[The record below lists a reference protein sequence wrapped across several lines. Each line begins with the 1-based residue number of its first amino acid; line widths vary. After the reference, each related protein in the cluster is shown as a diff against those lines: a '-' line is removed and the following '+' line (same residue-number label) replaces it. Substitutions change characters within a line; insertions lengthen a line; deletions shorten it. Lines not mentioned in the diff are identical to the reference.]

1 MRAACWGSGL
11 DSSPLLRLACLQAG
25 RRQHCQP
32 RQVRKKAAVTAAAG
46 CPAHKSR
53 ERGNVRGFLRLQQ
66 AIWQGAF
73 LGEGSPLISAVDARK
88 APSSLTGTALRAAI
102 RSLLARA
109 GPLPHPLPGALYRN
123 AGAGASRDTAWWP
136 LPSGIR
142 PEAPR
147 QAPALSRP
155 RSPALA
161 YAFKPPANSREQPP
175 KSPYEGKQ
183 PVLQKNIHHP
193 HQTPPR
199 TASPKN
205 KKALPEDRQG
215 QQNLHVTTAVGDLN
229 KRFWKGGGI
238 GGGRTFFPKR
248 FPSPA
253 NILPHPNAR

>member
-88 APSSLTGTALRAAI
+88 APSSLTGTALLAAI
-102 RSLLARA
+102 RSLLVQEA
-109 GPLPHPLPGALYRN
+109 PSPHSLPGALYRN

-136 LPSGIR
+136 LRSGIR

-147 QAPALSRP
+147 QAPAVPCPGTRLQAARQFTGT
-155 RSPALA
+155 A
-161 YAFKPPANSREQPP
+161 P

-183 PVLQKNIHHP
+183 PVLQKKHP
-193 HQTPPR
+193 SSSQNT
-199 TASPKN
+199 SPN
-205 KKALPEDRQG
+205 GLPQK
-215 QQNLHVTTAVGDLN
+215 Q
-229 KRFWKGGGI
+229 KGPAGG
-238 GGGRTFFPKR
+238 
-248 FPSPA
+248 PA
-253 NILPHPNAR
+253 RPARSSCHDSRRGPE

>member
-102 RSLLARA
+102 RSLLARE
-109 GPLPHPLPGALYRN
+109 GPLPPHPPP

-161 YAFKPPANSREQPP
+161 HASSRPPIHGNSLPRARTKGNSLSSQNTTPNGLP
-175 KSPYEGKQ
+175 QKQ
-183 PVLQKNIHHP
+183 KGPAGGPARPARSSCHDS
-193 HQTPPR
+193 R
-199 TASPKN
+199 RG
-205 KKALPEDRQG
+205 PE
-215 QQNLHVTTAVGDLN
+215 
-229 KRFWKGGGI
+229 
-238 GGGRTFFPKR
+238 
-248 FPSPA
+248 
-253 NILPHPNAR
+253 

>member
-73 LGEGSPLISAVDARK
+73 LGEGSLLISAVDARK

-102 RSLLARA
+102 RSLLAREA
-109 GPLPHPLPGALYRN
+109 SLPHPLPSALYRN

-161 YAFKPPANSREQPP
+161 HAFKPPPSHGNSLPRARTKGNSLSCKKTSIILTKYLPERPPP
-175 KSPYEGKQ
+175 KTKRPCRRTGKASKIFMSRQ
-183 PVLQKNIHHP
+183 PSG
-193 HQTPPR
+193 T
-199 TASPKN
+199 
-205 KKALPEDRQG
+205 
-215 QQNLHVTTAVGDLN
+215 
-229 KRFWKGGGI
+229 
-238 GGGRTFFPKR
+238 
-248 FPSPA
+248 
-253 NILPHPNAR
+253 

>member
-102 RSLLARA
+102 RSLLVQEA
-109 GPLPHPLPGALYRN
+109 PSPHPLPGALYRN

-155 RSPALA
+155 GPLPWHTPSSR
-161 YAFKPPANSREQPP
+161 PPSHGNSLPRARTKGNSLSCKKTSIILTKHLPERPPP
-175 KSPYEGKQ
+175 KTKRPCRRTGKASKIFMSRQ
-183 PVLQKNIHHP
+183 PSG
-193 HQTPPR
+193 T
-199 TASPKN
+199 
-205 KKALPEDRQG
+205 
-215 QQNLHVTTAVGDLN
+215 
-229 KRFWKGGGI
+229 
-238 GGGRTFFPKR
+238 
-248 FPSPA
+248 
-253 NILPHPNAR
+253 

>member
-88 APSSLTGTALRAAI
+88 APSSLTGTALLASI
-102 RSLLARA
+102 RSLLARE
-109 GPLPHPLPGALYRN
+109 GPSPHPLPGALYRN

-161 YAFKPPANSREQPP
+161 HASSRPPIHGNSLPRVRTKGNSLSCKKTSIILTKYLPERPPP
-175 KSPYEGKQ
+175 KTKRPCRRTGKASKIFMSRQ
-183 PVLQKNIHHP
+183 PSG
-193 HQTPPR
+193 T
-199 TASPKN
+199 
-205 KKALPEDRQG
+205 
-215 QQNLHVTTAVGDLN
+215 
-229 KRFWKGGGI
+229 
-238 GGGRTFFPKR
+238 
-248 FPSPA
+248 
-253 NILPHPNAR
+253 

>member
-88 APSSLTGTALRAAI
+88 APSSLTGTALLAAI
-102 RSLLARA
+102 RSLLVQEA
-109 GPLPHPLPGALYRN
+109 PSPHSLPGALYRN

-136 LPSGIR
+136 LRSGIR

-147 QAPALSRP
+147 QAPAVPCPGTRLQAARQFTGT
-155 RSPALA
+155 A
-161 YAFKPPANSREQPP
+161 P
-175 KSPYEGKQ
+175 KSPTKGNSLSCK
-183 PVLQKNIHHP
+183 KNIHHP
-193 HQTPPR
+193 HKIPPR

-215 QQNLHVTTAVGDLN
+215 QQDLHVTTAVGDLN

-238 GGGRTFFPKR
+238 GGRENLFPEKVSLPPLR
-248 FPSPA
+248 KHPFPP
-253 NILPHPNAR
+253 

>member
-53 ERGNVRGFLRLQQ
+53 ERGIVRGFLRLQQ
-66 AIWQGAF
+66 ALWARRF
-73 LGEGSPLISAVDARK
+73 FWGEGSPLISAVDARK
-88 APSSLTGTALRAAI
+88 APSSLTGTALLASI
-102 RSLLARA
+102 RSLLARE
-109 GPLPHPLPGALYRN
+109 GPSPHPLPGALYRN

-136 LPSGIR
+136 LRSGIR

-161 YAFKPPANSREQPP
+161 HAFKPPANSREQPP

-183 PVLQKNIHHP
+183 PVLQKKHP
-193 HQTPPR
+193 SS
-199 TASPKN
+199 SPN
-205 KKALPEDRQG
+205 TSPNGLPQK
-215 QQNLHVTTAVGDLN
+215 Q
-229 KRFWKGGGI
+229 KGPAGG
-238 GGGRTFFPKR
+238 
-248 FPSPA
+248 PA
-253 NILPHPNAR
+253 RPARSSCHDSRRGPE

>member
-53 ERGNVRGFLRLQQ
+53 ERKRSRLF
-66 AIWQGAF
+66 AFAASALGKALF

-88 APSSLTGTALRAAI
+88 APSSLTGTALLASI
-102 RSLLARA
+102 RSLLAREA
-109 GPLPHPLPGALYRN
+109 SLPHPLPSALYRN

-147 QAPALSRP
+147 QAPALSRS
-155 RSPALA
+155 RSPAQA
-161 YAFKPPANSREQPP
+161 HAFKPPAKSREQPP
-175 KSPYEGKQ
+175 KSPHEGKQ
-183 PVLQKNIHHP
+183 PVLQKKHP
-193 HQTPPR
+193 SSSQNT
-199 TASPKN
+199 SPN
-205 KKALPEDRQG
+205 GLPQK
-215 QQNLHVTTAVGDLN
+215 Q
-229 KRFWKGGGI
+229 KGPAGG
-238 GGGRTFFPKR
+238 
-248 FPSPA
+248 PA
-253 NILPHPNAR
+253 RPARSSCHDSRRGPE

>member
-102 RSLLARA
+102 RSLLARE
-109 GPLPHPLPGALYRN
+109 GPLPPIPFPARFIGTPAPVRHEIRRGGLYRAASGPKRHVRLPPSPGPGPLPWHTLQAARQFTGT
-123 AGAGASRDTAWWP
+123 ASQEPARRETAC
-136 LPSGIR
+136 
-142 PEAPR
+142 
-147 QAPALSRP
+147 
-155 RSPALA
+155 
-161 YAFKPPANSREQPP
+161 
-175 KSPYEGKQ
+175 
-183 PVLQKNIHHP
+183 P
-193 HQTPPR
+193 HKIPPR

-215 QQNLHVTTAVGDLN
+215 QQDLHVTTAVGDLN

-238 GGGRTFFPKR
+238 GGRETFSPKR
-248 FPSPA
+248 FPSPRK
-253 NILPHPNAR
+253 HPSPP

>member
-193 HQTPPR
+193 HKIPPR

-215 QQNLHVTTAVGDLN
+215 QQDLHVTTAVGDLN

-238 GGGRTFFPKR
+238 GGRENLFPEKVSLPR
-248 FPSPA
+248 KHPSP
-253 NILPHPNAR
+253 P

>member
-102 RSLLARA
+102 RSLLVQEA
-109 GPLPHPLPGALYRN
+109 PSPHSLPGALYRN
-123 AGAGASRDTAWWP
+123 TGAGASRDTAWWP

-147 QAPALSRP
+147 QTPALSRP
-155 RSPALA
+155 GPLPWHTPSSR
-161 YAFKPPANSREQPP
+161 PPIHGNSSQEPD
-175 KSPYEGKQ
+175 EGKQ
-183 PVLQKNIHHP
+183 PVLQKKHP
-193 HQTPPR
+193 SSSQNT
-199 TASPKN
+199 SPN
-205 KKALPEDRQG
+205 GLPQK
-215 QQNLHVTTAVGDLN
+215 Q
-229 KRFWKGGGI
+229 KGPAGG
-238 GGGRTFFPKR
+238 
-248 FPSPA
+248 PA
-253 NILPHPNAR
+253 RPARSSCHDSRRGPE

>member
-102 RSLLARA
+102 RSLLAREA
-109 GPLPHPLPGALYRN
+109 SLPHPLPSALYRN

-142 PEAPR
+142 PDAPR

-161 YAFKPPANSREQPP
+161 HAFKPPAKSREQPP
-175 KSPYEGKQ
+175 KSPHEGKQ
-183 PVLQKNIHHP
+183 PVLTKYLP
-193 HQTPPR
+193 ERP
-199 TASPKN
+199 SPKT
-205 KKALPEDRQG
+205 KRPCRRTGKASKIFMSRQ
-215 QQNLHVTTAVGDLN
+215 
-229 KRFWKGGGI
+229 
-238 GGGRTFFPKR
+238 
-248 FPSPA
+248 PSGT
-253 NILPHPNAR
+253 

>member
-46 CPAHKSR
+46 CPAPTSR
-53 ERGNVRGFLRLQQ
+53 ERGNGRCFLRLQQ

-102 RSLLARA
+102 RSLLAREA
-109 GPLPHPLPGALYRN
+109 SLPHPLPSARYRN

-161 YAFKPPANSREQPP
+161 HASSRPPSHGNSLPRARTKGNSLSSQNT
-175 KSPYEGKQ
+175 SPNGLPQKQ
-183 PVLQKNIHHP
+183 KGPAGGPARPARSSCHDS
-193 HQTPPR
+193 R
-199 TASPKN
+199 RG
-205 KKALPEDRQG
+205 PE
-215 QQNLHVTTAVGDLN
+215 
-229 KRFWKGGGI
+229 
-238 GGGRTFFPKR
+238 
-248 FPSPA
+248 
-253 NILPHPNAR
+253 

>member
-88 APSSLTGTALRAAI
+88 APSSLTGTALLAAI
-102 RSLLARA
+102 RSLLVQEA
-109 GPLPHPLPGALYRN
+109 PSPHSLPGALYRN

-136 LPSGIR
+136 LRSGIR

-155 RSPALA
+155 RSPAQA
-161 YAFKPPANSREQPP
+161 HASSRPPIHGNSLPRARTKGNSLSSQNTTPNGLP
-175 KSPYEGKQ
+175 QKQ
-183 PVLQKNIHHP
+183 KGPAGGPARPARSSCHDS
-193 HQTPPR
+193 R
-199 TASPKN
+199 RG
-205 KKALPEDRQG
+205 PE
-215 QQNLHVTTAVGDLN
+215 
-229 KRFWKGGGI
+229 
-238 GGGRTFFPKR
+238 
-248 FPSPA
+248 
-253 NILPHPNAR
+253 

>member
-88 APSSLTGTALRAAI
+88 APSSLTGTALLAAI
-102 RSLLARA
+102 RSLLVREA
-109 GPLPHPLPGALYRN
+109 PSPHSLPGALYRN

-147 QAPALSRP
+147 QTPALSRP
-155 RSPALA
+155 GPLPWHTPSSR
-161 YAFKPPANSREQPP
+161 PPSDGNSLPRARTKGNSLSCKKTSIILTKHLPERPPP
-175 KSPYEGKQ
+175 KTKRPCRRTGKASKIFMSRQ
-183 PVLQKNIHHP
+183 PSG
-193 HQTPPR
+193 T
-199 TASPKN
+199 
-205 KKALPEDRQG
+205 
-215 QQNLHVTTAVGDLN
+215 
-229 KRFWKGGGI
+229 
-238 GGGRTFFPKR
+238 
-248 FPSPA
+248 
-253 NILPHPNAR
+253 

>member
-66 AIWQGAF
+66 ALWARRF
-73 LGEGSPLISAVDARK
+73 FWGEGSPLISAVDARK
-88 APSSLTGTALRAAI
+88 APSSLTGTALLASI
-102 RSLLARA
+102 RSLLARE
-109 GPLPHPLPGALYRN
+109 GPSPHPLPGALYRN

-136 LPSGIR
+136 LRSGIR

-161 YAFKPPANSREQPP
+161 HAFKPPAKSREQPP
-175 KSPYEGKQ
+175 KSPHEGKQ

-193 HQTPPR
+193 HKIPPR

-215 QQNLHVTTAVGDLN
+215 QQDLHVTTAVGDLN
-229 KRFWKGGGI
+229 KRFWKGGRI
-238 GGGRTFFPKR
+238 GGRENLFPADCKLKR
-248 FPSPA
+248 NTGLA
-253 NILPHPNAR
+253 

>member
-73 LGEGSPLISAVDARK
+73 LGEGGLLISAGDARK

-102 RSLLARA
+102 RSLLAREA
-109 GPLPHPLPGALYRN
+109 SLPHPLPSALYRN

-161 YAFKPPANSREQPP
+161 HAFKPPPSHGNSLPRARTKGNSLSCKKTSIILTKYLPERPPP
-175 KSPYEGKQ
+175 KTKRPCRRTGKASKIFMSRQ
-183 PVLQKNIHHP
+183 PSG
-193 HQTPPR
+193 T
-199 TASPKN
+199 
-205 KKALPEDRQG
+205 
-215 QQNLHVTTAVGDLN
+215 
-229 KRFWKGGGI
+229 
-238 GGGRTFFPKR
+238 
-248 FPSPA
+248 
-253 NILPHPNAR
+253 

>member
-102 RSLLARA
+102 RSLLVQEA
-109 GPLPHPLPGALYRN
+109 PSPHSLPGALYRN

-136 LPSGIR
+136 LRSGIR
-142 PEAPR
+142 PDAPR
-147 QAPALSRP
+147 QAPRP
-155 RSPALA
+155 LQAPVPCPGTRLQAA
-161 YAFKPPANSREQPP
+161 RQFTGTAP
-175 KSPYEGKQ
+175 KSPTKGNS
-183 PVLQKNIHHP
+183 L
-193 HQTPPR
+193 
-199 TASPKN
+199 SC
-205 KKALPEDRQG
+205 KKTSIILTKYLPERPPPKTKRPCRRTGKASKIFMSRQ
-215 QQNLHVTTAVGDLN
+215 
-229 KRFWKGGGI
+229 
-238 GGGRTFFPKR
+238 
-248 FPSPA
+248 PSGT
-253 NILPHPNAR
+253 

>member
-102 RSLLARA
+102 RSLLAREGPPPPIPFPA
-109 GPLPHPLPGALYRN
+109 RFIGTPAPVRHEIRRGGLYGAASGPKRHVRLPPSPGPGPLPRH
-123 AGAGASRDTAWWP
+123 T
-136 LPSGIR
+136 PS
-142 PEAPR
+142 
-147 QAPALSRP
+147 SRP
-155 RSPALA
+155 PIHG
-161 YAFKPPANSREQPP
+161 NSSQEPD
-175 KSPYEGKQ
+175 EGKQ
-183 PVLQKNIHHP
+183 PVLQKKHP
-193 HQTPPR
+193 SSSQNT
-199 TASPKN
+199 SPN
-205 KKALPEDRQG
+205 GLPQK
-215 QQNLHVTTAVGDLN
+215 Q
-229 KRFWKGGGI
+229 KGPAGG
-238 GGGRTFFPKR
+238 
-248 FPSPA
+248 PA
-253 NILPHPNAR
+253 RPARSSCHDSRRGPE

>member
-73 LGEGSPLISAVDARK
+73 LREGSPLISAVDARK
-88 APSSLTGTALRAAI
+88 APSSLTGTALLASI
-102 RSLLARA
+102 RSLLARE
-109 GPLPHPLPGALYRN
+109 GPSPHPLPGALYRN

-161 YAFKPPANSREQPP
+161 HASSRPPIHGNSLPRVRTKGNSLSCKKTSIILTKYLPERPPP
-175 KSPYEGKQ
+175 KTKRPCRRTGKASKIFMSRQ
-183 PVLQKNIHHP
+183 PSG
-193 HQTPPR
+193 T
-199 TASPKN
+199 
-205 KKALPEDRQG
+205 
-215 QQNLHVTTAVGDLN
+215 
-229 KRFWKGGGI
+229 
-238 GGGRTFFPKR
+238 
-248 FPSPA
+248 
-253 NILPHPNAR
+253 

>member
-1 MRAACWGSGL
+1 MRGTCWGSGL

-25 RRQHCQP
+25 RRQRCQP

-66 AIWQGAF
+66 ALWARRFFGGREPPH
-73 LGEGSPLISAVDARK
+73 LLSAVDARK

-102 RSLLARA
+102 RSLLAREA
-109 GPLPHPLPGALYRN
+109 SLPHPLPSALYRN

-161 YAFKPPANSREQPP
+161 HASSRPPSHGNSLPRARTKGNSLSSQNT
-175 KSPYEGKQ
+175 SPNGLPQKQ
-183 PVLQKNIHHP
+183 KGPAGGPARPARSSCHDS
-193 HQTPPR
+193 R
-199 TASPKN
+199 RG
-205 KKALPEDRQG
+205 PE
-215 QQNLHVTTAVGDLN
+215 
-229 KRFWKGGGI
+229 
-238 GGGRTFFPKR
+238 
-248 FPSPA
+248 
-253 NILPHPNAR
+253 

>member
-102 RSLLARA
+102 RSLLARE
-109 GPLPHPLPGALYRN
+109 GPLPPIPFPARFIGTPAPVRHEIRRGGLYGAASGPKRHVRLP
-123 AGAGASRDTAWWP
+123 P
-136 LPSGIR
+136 
-142 PEAPR
+142 
-147 QAPALSRP
+147 
-155 RSPALA
+155 SPAQA
-161 YAFKPPANSREQPP
+161 HAFKPPANSREQLPRARRRETACPAKKTSIILTKYLPERPPP
-175 KSPYEGKQ
+175 KTKRPCRRTGKASKIFMSRQ
-183 PVLQKNIHHP
+183 PSG
-193 HQTPPR
+193 T
-199 TASPKN
+199 
-205 KKALPEDRQG
+205 
-215 QQNLHVTTAVGDLN
+215 
-229 KRFWKGGGI
+229 
-238 GGGRTFFPKR
+238 
-248 FPSPA
+248 
-253 NILPHPNAR
+253 

>member
-73 LGEGSPLISAVDARK
+73 LREGSPLISAVDARK

-102 RSLLARA
+102 RSLLAREGA
-109 GPLPHPLPGALYRN
+109 LPHPLPSALYRN

-161 YAFKPPANSREQPP
+161 HASSRPPSHGNSLPRARTKGNSLSSQNT
-175 KSPYEGKQ
+175 SPNGLPQKQ
-183 PVLQKNIHHP
+183 KGPAGGPARPARSSCHDS
-193 HQTPPR
+193 R
-199 TASPKN
+199 RG
-205 KKALPEDRQG
+205 PE
-215 QQNLHVTTAVGDLN
+215 
-229 KRFWKGGGI
+229 
-238 GGGRTFFPKR
+238 
-248 FPSPA
+248 
-253 NILPHPNAR
+253 

>member
-88 APSSLTGTALRAAI
+88 APSSLTGTALLAAI
-102 RSLLARA
+102 RSLLVQEA
-109 GPLPHPLPGALYRN
+109 PSPHSLPGALYRN

-136 LPSGIR
+136 LRSGIR

-155 RSPALA
+155 RSPAQA
-161 YAFKPPANSREQPP
+161 HAFKPPANSREQLPRARRRETACPAKKTSIILTKHLPERPPP
-175 KSPYEGKQ
+175 KTKRPCRRTGKASKIFMSRQ
-183 PVLQKNIHHP
+183 PSG
-193 HQTPPR
+193 T
-199 TASPKN
+199 
-205 KKALPEDRQG
+205 
-215 QQNLHVTTAVGDLN
+215 
-229 KRFWKGGGI
+229 
-238 GGGRTFFPKR
+238 
-248 FPSPA
+248 
-253 NILPHPNAR
+253 

>member
-102 RSLLARA
+102 RSLS
-109 GPLPHPLPGALYRN
+109 PHPLPGALYRN

-147 QAPALSRP
+147 QTPALSRP
-155 RSPALA
+155 GPLPWHTPSSR
-161 YAFKPPANSREQPP
+161 PPSHGNSLPRARTKGNSLSCKKTSIILTKHLPERPPP
-175 KSPYEGKQ
+175 KTKRPCWRTDKASKIFMSRQ
-183 PVLQKNIHHP
+183 PSG
-193 HQTPPR
+193 T
-199 TASPKN
+199 
-205 KKALPEDRQG
+205 
-215 QQNLHVTTAVGDLN
+215 
-229 KRFWKGGGI
+229 
-238 GGGRTFFPKR
+238 
-248 FPSPA
+248 
-253 NILPHPNAR
+253 